1 MDYRIAVATSDGV
14 NVNGTFGAADS
25 FLIYEVTGGKY
36 SQGERRA
43 FSGNEETLSGCSE
56 KNGACGGNHGGCGG
70 AHSGG
75 CGGNVH
81 SEKVELISDCRS
93 VVCTKIGFHV
103 QKLLEKKAIAAFD
116 VDCSVKEA
124 LDKITSY
131 YSRIDKN

>member
-1 MDYRIAVATSDGV
+1 MDFRIAVATSDGV

-25 FLIYEVTGGKY
+25 FLIYEVTDEKY
-36 SQGERRA
+36 RQGERRI
-43 FSGNEETLSGCSE
+43 FSGNEEALSDCRENS
-56 KNGACGGNHGGCGG
+56 GACGENHGGCG

-93 VVCTKIGFHV
+93 VVCKKIGFHV
-103 QKLLEKKAIAAFD
+103 QKLLEKKAISAFD

>member
-25 FLIYEVTGGKY
+25 FLIYEVTDEKY
-36 SQGERRA
+36 SQGERRI
-43 FSGNEETLSGCSE
+43 FSGNEEALSDCRENS
-56 KNGACGGNHGGCGG
+56 GACGENHGGCG

-103 QKLLEKKAIAAFD
+103 QKLLKKKAISAFD